1 MDTPICSVRLLICPG
16 NLAPSPLSF
25 FLTLSCYCPNS
36 FPFFFFRFAN
46 VCSYLIS
53 SQRSSLRPT
62 LEDFDRT
69 RSFHI
74 SEDQFLRVLTIF
86 QLLSPGDKDAALLIK
101 VHI

>member
-1 MDTPICSVRLLICPG
+1 LPF
-16 NLAPSPLSF
+16 SF
-25 FLTLSCYCPNS
+25 FLVTVPTLSPS
-36 FPFFFFRFAN
+36 LFPVVN

-101 VHI
+101 VHLQYNMMYTCVHMYVERQCFHR